1 MKPTKKILISDTAK
15 NFLVSREAVNSLF
28 DGLSFSEFE
37 YELDFSN
44 VEFISRSYADQF
56 YKMKDDFEKRFNTRI
71 HIINANEE
79 VINMLHVVS
88 KTQNL
93 SERSFEK
100 VPIYKF
106 SKIDNLSDYLLSI

>member
-1 MKPTKKILISDTAK
+1 MKPTKKILISDKTK
-15 NFLVSREAVNSLF
+15 NFLISREAGSSLF
-28 DGLSFSEFE
+28 TELNSPDFE

-44 VEFISRSYADQF
+44 IEFISRSYADQF
-56 YKMKDDFEKRFNTRI
+56 YKMKEDFEKKFNTRI

-93 SERSFEK
+93 SERNFEN
-100 VPIYKF
+100 VPIYRF